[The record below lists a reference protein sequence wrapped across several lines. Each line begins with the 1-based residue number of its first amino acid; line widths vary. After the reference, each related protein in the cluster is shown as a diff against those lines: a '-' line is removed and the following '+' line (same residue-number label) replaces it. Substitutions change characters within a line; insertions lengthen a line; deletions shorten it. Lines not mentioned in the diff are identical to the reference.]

1 MEYDPIKRSLGNVFN
16 KSPFLRKLFYNL
28 LDLLLLRSWHVH
40 KEIKQWTRDNG
51 YNITIKGNKPAIID
65 AGSGFGQ
72 YSYWMAKKFPHSKIL
87 SVDVKDEQVADCN
100 NFFQQIGITN
110 VIFEVAD
117 LTKFIQADKYDLALS
132 VDVMEHIL
140 EDVLVFKNIHASLKQ
155 GGMLLISTPS
165 DQGGSDVPAYGTGRH
180 EDSVGSFIGEHV
192 RDGYNITEIQDKL
205 KLAGFSKIEARY
217 AYGTPGKI
225 SWRLSMKYPMQ
236 MLSTSK
242 IFFIVLPIYYLITY
256 PFAFLLNY
264 LDTHTTHK
272 TGTGLIVKAWK

>member
-40 KEIKQWTRDNG
+40 KELGAWSHELGAQEL
-51 YNITIKGNKPAIID
+51 NILD

-72 YSYWMAKKFPHSKIL
+72 YSYWMAKKIPGSKIL

-100 NFFQQIGITN
+100 NFFQTIGIKN
-110 VIFEVAD
+110 VTFEVAD
-117 LTKFIQADKYDLALS
+117 LTAFIQENKFDLALS

-140 EDVLVFKNIHASLKQ
+140 KDVLVFKNIHASLKQ

-165 DQGGSDVPAYGTGRH
+165 DQGGSDVH
-180 EDSVGSFIGEHV
+180 EDSSGSFIGEHV
-192 RDGYNITEIQDKL
+192 RDGYNIKEITDKL
-205 KLAGFSKIEARY
+205 KLAGFSRIEPQY
-217 AYGTPGKI
+217 AYGAPGKI

-236 MLSTSK
+236 LLNTSK
-242 IFFIVLPIYYLITY
+242 LFFIIIPFYYLLTY
-256 PFAFLLNY
+256 PIAFILNFI
-264 LDTHTTHK
+264 DTTTSHK

>member
-28 LDLLLLRSWHVH
+28 LDLLLLRCWHVH
-40 KEIKQWTRDNG
+40 KELRAWGSEFKDKG
-51 YNITIKGNKPAIID
+51 LNILD

-72 YSYWMAKKFPHSKIL
+72 YSYWMTKKFPKAKIL
-87 SVDVKDEQVADCN
+87 AVDVKKEQVEDCN
-100 NFFQQIGITN
+100 KFFSEIGKTN
-110 VIFEVAD
+110 VHFEAAD
-117 LTKFIQADKYDLALS
+117 LTKFAQEEKYNLALS

-140 EDVLVFKNIHASLKQ
+140 EDVLVFKNIHASLKK

-165 DQGGSDVPAYGTGRH
+165 DQGGSDVH
-180 EDSVGSFIGEHV
+180 EGHEGSFIGEHV
-192 RDGYNITEIQDKL
+192 RDGYNIKEIEEKL
-205 KLAGFSKIEARY
+205 RTAGFSKVEPRY

-236 MLSTSK
+236 ILNISK
-242 IFFIVLPIYYLITY
+242 IFFIIIPFYYIITY
-256 PFAFLLNY
+256 PFAYILNY
-264 LDTHTTHK
+264 LDTYSSHK